1 MVFNIFSPYGGMV
14 DAVDS
19 KSTVRKNVLV
29 QVRLGVLENKLLVV
43 ASFFY
48 FITIL
53 VSLNNSLKKGVSLTG
68 FLFKV

>member
-1 MVFNIFSPYGGMV
+1 MV

-29 QVRLGVLENKLLVV
+29 QVRLGVLKNKLLVV

-53 VSLNNSLKKGVSLTG
+53 VS
-68 FLFKV
+68 F

>member
-53 VSLNNSLKKGVSLTG
+53 VSLSNSLKKGD
-68 FLFKV
+68 FPYWFFI

>member
-1 MVFNIFSPYGGMV
+1 MV